1 MTSPGWKARRIHRRP
16 LLIIAGLPSSPGG
29 DGIGWYTTRTLP
41 PDAQICIS
49 ESERTDKVA
58 DLSVTPETAD
68 LVWCV
73 QTPNQTWF
81 ARRDGTSYFTGNTI
95 QWATV
100 GTIVSPNGVVFN
112 ISV

>member
-1 MTSPGWKARRIHRRP
+1 M
-16 LLIIAGLPSSPGG
+16 
-29 DGIGWYTTRTLP
+29 
-41 PDAQICIS
+41 
-49 ESERTDKVA
+49 
-58 DLSVTPETAD
+58 
-68 LVWCV
+68 WCV

-81 ARRDGTSYFTGNTI
+81 ARRDGTCYFTGNTI